1 MAHFISPGARGRV
14 ADYPA
19 ACIARAAYPD
29 VRAFTISHAPAGP
42 GNDGELTIHHGVGV
56 GRGGKVWFGEPGG
69 AGKARFSRQTL
80 NKKHSNRGYSSI
92 KVGCRPADAWIWI
105 LLRSAT
111 MKTPATPDDEFTR
124 LRTLRALRVLD
135 SEPEERFDRLTRLA
149 KRMFG
154 VPIALVSLVDENRQ
168 WFKSCLGLPVRQ
180 TPRDISFC
188 GHAILGDEI
197 FVIENALED
206 ERFADNPLV
215 TGEPHI
221 RFYAG
226 CPLAAPNGTK
236 LGTLCIIDREP
247 RTLDADDLATFKD
260 LARMAEDE
268 LAAISLAT
276 MDELTCLSNRR
287 GFEVLAKHT
296 LDLCRRMQRSASL
309 LFFDLDRF
317 KQINDRFGHAE
328 GDRAL
333 QAFADVLK
341 RVCRE
346 SDLIARISGDE
357 FAVLATASSP
367 VEIER
372 MLRRFQA
379 AVDDFNAQN
388 RLEYRL
394 GFSAGSVDYDPE
406 RHASIGDILNEADTL
421 MYAQKRA
428 RA

>member
-1 MAHFISPGARGRV
+1 
-14 ADYPA
+14 
-19 ACIARAAYPD
+19 
-29 VRAFTISHAPAGP
+29 
-42 GNDGELTIHHGVGV
+42 
-56 GRGGKVWFGEPGG
+56 
-69 AGKARFSRQTL
+69 
-80 NKKHSNRGYSSI
+80 
-92 KVGCRPADAWIWI
+92 
-105 LLRSAT
+105 
-111 MKTPATPDDEFTR
+111 MKPPETPDDEFTR
-124 LRTLRALRVLD
+124 LRTLRALNVLD

-149 KRMFG
+149 KRMFN

-168 WFKSCLGLPVRQ
+168 WFKSCVGLPVRQ

-188 GHAILGDEI
+188 GHAILGDEV

-226 CPLAAPNGTK
+226 CPLTAPNGTK

-247 RTLDADDLATFKD
+247 RTLDADDLSTLSD

-268 LAAISLAT
+268 LAALSLAT
-276 MDELTCLSNRR
+276 MDELTSLSNRR

-296 LDLCRRMQRSASL
+296 LDLCRRMRRSASL

-317 KQINDRFGHAE
+317 KQINDGFGHAE

-333 QAFADVLK
+333 QSFADVLK
-341 RVCRE
+341 QVCRE
-346 SDLIARISGDE
+346 SDVIARISGDE
-357 FAVLATASSP
+357 FVVLATASSP

-372 MLRRFQA
+372 LLERFQRGIDEA
-379 AVDDFNAQN
+379 NAQN
-388 RLEYRL
+388 RLGYCL
-394 GFSAGSVDYDPE
+394 AFSVGSVDYDPD
-406 RHASIGDILNEADTL
+406 RHASIGDILNEADIL
-421 MYAQKRA
+421 MYARKKA